1 MNALQTKYH
10 KSSKRNLKLKMRPF
24 ALVMNAILLLA
35 LFFATATSVAFAE
48 KSTDSDNSVTSDSAN
63 TVILEPGSS
72 YDLSQAPRGSNI
84 LITNSGTYN
93 LSGSTNYAHV
103 TIIAEGD
110 TKIEVRL
117 SDKTSIQL
125 DRNLFSEATSALRIE
140 TGITEQ
146 GTPQVSLVP
155 EANGT
160 ATFIGCLGGPGVSL
174 SAYDYTQTGTT
185 PEQPVLSFDGENNS
199 TISVKGSLS
208 PWGQV
213 STMSSSLAL
222 AASSETKARV
232 AITSGRLV
240 ADGDQI
246 SYGIEHPQISCSG
259 IEFIVKENATVEA
272 SSSGE
277 VPIIGSI
284 ENSSSAISIEGGH
297 VKLTSRNGGIG
308 IGSFNKGS
316 KVAFSISGGVYEYI
330 QSKSVM
336 GGHSGLA
343 LGSMDGANAEISISG
358 GLVKSEGSERDVLI
372 GSQSG
377 TANVTISGGTV
388 DIGSASIGYTENG
401 TFVTISG
408 GSFTGFVM
416 QHQNS
421 PSGSPWMTSDTGEK
435 LYRTTVLLE
444 NANSP
449 SVLSSLSVEGPPYG
463 VNDIRTTSVRR
474 SYGIVVWIAETGEVT
489 EAADEYGNYYKGEV
503 HPPNPESPFD
513 YDYLYLASNLT
524 LDVNTDFGYDG
535 LARVNYGSSEVNVE
549 EEVDSN
555 EDGAEL
561 LGFYDAPEGGT
572 MIMDAQYRLIAGA
585 EGWINTQGE
594 WEKRPSS
601 NGDTSG
607 TPFTLYAH
615 WNRNYMINFDTNT
628 PQNASTTPSGSME
641 QVEANIDETI
651 SLPRCAYSLPGY
663 QFTGWNTE
671 ANGTGTSY
679 SDLDNVTNLA
689 EAGETVTLY
698 AQWKPLTYRIVF
710 EAGNGATGSMEAQT
724 FTFDQGSSLNANAFN
739 APKGA
744 AFAGWYD
751 PQTEKMYSDL
761 AQVFN
766 LCEIN
771 EAGNLIGHTLIAQW
785 TSSSITLV
793 ITKDNK
799 PVTLS
804 NPENSII
811 LIPENGETPTTGFS
825 QGAITGSY
833 VLSSIEPGTYYV
845 DINETGNGGSPL
857 PTGDLSIV
865 VEAGKAAT
873 LAIEYATVK
882 VETEGDG
889 IGAWVSSA
897 NVAERTVLVGDK
909 VSIGCGVQTENGYL
923 FNGWSYQG
931 VTPADF
937 DSKLEEQ
944 VISVEGIVTLVAHS
958 RTASYTIV
966 FDANGGEGEM
976 ASQAVACHETQMLN
990 PCSFRR
996 SNFAF
1001 VGWNTKADG
1010 SGTSYADEAEITNLA
1025 SQDGAEITLYAQWAP
1040 RYTIAFNA
1048 NTPLTASTTT
1058 SGTTPNLS
1066 MIAGQTKTLPSNG
1079 YALPG
1084 YQFTEWNTKADGSGT
1099 AYDNKAEVINLSSEA
1114 GTTVTL
1120 YAQWKP
1126 RTYSVNLLL
1135 NNDESEDTLLETLEA
1150 TFDEPFT
1157 LPDSVLGI
1165 PEGSTLLGWETLGL
1179 GSFYNIGSSITNLCT
1194 FSADGTPVGQNLYA
1208 RLGTTDSF
1216 YLVIKNNGSPVS
1228 LENPTENIALIDA
1241 SGTEFRGFFE
1251 EAPGTY
1257 ALATTSSSGG
1267 ILPPGTYSVSIAGWD
1282 TTDKHAVIENNE
1294 TRSLTLEY
1302 FTVEVIAESPAQ
1314 AWLIDPATSK
1324 STNQLERVP
1333 QGSSLTIGATTE
1345 KGYSFESW
1353 TAIDCMPT
1361 WEENDP
1367 TRANQTITVN
1377 DKTLLE
1383 AQSIAN
1389 RYQIAFDPNGGTGKM
1404 AKQDMVYDQPQN
1416 LASNTFTRENY
1427 AFVGWNTQADGS
1439 GTSYA
1444 NSAEII
1450 NLASDH
1456 EAEITLYAQWA
1467 PCYTVSF
1474 NANTPITASTSIS
1487 GSTPDLSMITD
1498 QAKPLPSCGYKL
1510 PGYQFIGWNTQADGS
1525 GTFYANEA
1533 EVNGLAEEAGITVS
1547 LYAQWKPLPYT
1558 VKLYF
1563 TDNNITTLTGTID
1576 ATFDEPF
1583 FLPDTVSNL
1592 PEGNT
1597 LLGWETLGLG
1607 SFYPA
1612 GQEVKNLCSLSD
1624 EGIPEGSNLYAV
1636 LKMRGMVYLSI
1647 INDGTGVDL
1656 DPSAITLISN
1666 TTEFQPFQKVTS
1678 GLYSAEKIP
1687 EGFYQISI
1695 EGWETDNKQLSVSP
1709 DGTGSLALEYF
1720 TIAVTSDEHSRT
1732 WITEPLTGE
1741 NLGTK
1746 VERCLKDSNKEVTIH
1761 WSTDKGYSFSHWSHT
1776 GTEPDWSPTL
1786 QDTSQTIAVNGAAT
1800 LKVNSTPH
1808 TYQITFDPNGGQG
1821 TMSVQDMTYDKPQNL
1836 TSSTF
1841 TREGYQF
1848 VGWNTKADGSG
1859 SPYAN
1864 EAEVLNLTTNANEV
1878 ITLYAQWEEDSSPSP
1893 TNPDNN
1899 PDTDENPKITN
1910 QDNGDNSKDS
1920 TPSIPLTSDKHL
1932 FFGIGLV
1939 ILGIAATAL
1948 ALCSRHKI

>member
-35 LFFATATSVAFAE
+35 LLFATATSVAFAE

-63 TVILEPGSS
+63 TVMLEPGSS

-103 TIIAEGD
+103 TVIAEGD

-401 TFVTISG
+401 TSVTISG

-463 VNDIRTTSVRR
+463 VNDIRTTSVRK

-535 LARVNYGSSEVNVE
+535 LARVNYGSSEVNV

-671 ANGTGTSY
+671 ADGTGTSY
-679 SDLDNVTNLA
+679 SDLDNVANLA
-689 EAGETVTLY
+689 EAGETATLY

-710 EAGNGATGSMEAQT
+710 EAGNGATGSTEAQT

-804 NPENSII
+804 DPESSIV

-1135 NNDESEDTLLETLEA
+1135 NNDESEDTVLETLEA

-1194 FSADGTPVGQNLYA
+1194 FSADGTPVEQNLYA

-1294 TRSLTLEY
+1294 TGSLTLEY

-1383 AQSIAN
+1383 AHSIAN

-1427 AFVGWNTQADGS
+1427 AFVGWNT
-1439 GTSYA
+1439 
-1444 NSAEII
+1444 
-1450 NLASDH
+1450 
-1456 EAEITLYAQWA
+1456 
-1467 PCYTVSF
+1467 
-1474 NANTPITASTSIS
+1474 
-1487 GSTPDLSMITD
+1487 
-1498 QAKPLPSCGYKL
+1498 
-1510 PGYQFIGWNTQADGS
+1510 
-1525 GTFYANEA
+1525 
-1533 EVNGLAEEAGITVS
+1533 
-1547 LYAQWKPLPYT
+1547 
-1558 VKLYF
+1558 
-1563 TDNNITTLTGTID
+1563 
-1576 ATFDEPF
+1576 
-1583 FLPDTVSNL
+1583 
-1592 PEGNT
+1592 
-1597 LLGWETLGLG
+1597 
-1607 SFYPA
+1607 
-1612 GQEVKNLCSLSD
+1612 
-1624 EGIPEGSNLYAV
+1624 
-1636 LKMRGMVYLSI
+1636 
-1647 INDGTGVDL
+1647 
-1656 DPSAITLISN
+1656 
-1666 TTEFQPFQKVTS
+1666 
-1678 GLYSAEKIP
+1678 
-1687 EGFYQISI
+1687 
-1695 EGWETDNKQLSVSP
+1695 
-1709 DGTGSLALEYF
+1709 
-1720 TIAVTSDEHSRT
+1720 
-1732 WITEPLTGE
+1732 
-1741 NLGTK
+1741 
-1746 VERCLKDSNKEVTIH
+1746 
-1761 WSTDKGYSFSHWSHT
+1761 
-1776 GTEPDWSPTL
+1776 
-1786 QDTSQTIAVNGAAT
+1786 
-1800 LKVNSTPH
+1800 
-1808 TYQITFDPNGGQG
+1808 
-1821 TMSVQDMTYDKPQNL
+1821 
-1836 TSSTF
+1836 
-1841 TREGYQF
+1841 
-1848 VGWNTKADGSG
+1848 KADGSG

-1878 ITLYAQWEEDSSPSP
+1878 ITLYAQWEENSSPSP